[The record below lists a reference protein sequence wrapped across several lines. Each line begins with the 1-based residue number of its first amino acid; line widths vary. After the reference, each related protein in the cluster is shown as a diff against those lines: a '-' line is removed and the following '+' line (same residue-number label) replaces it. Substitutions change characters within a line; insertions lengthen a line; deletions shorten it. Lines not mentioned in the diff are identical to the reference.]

1 MIISPCV
8 FGLPV
13 TTSTLTS
20 RFINSGGDSQVL
32 DPHSGIQKLLRDFRI
47 FLPQFFFLRSDI
59 IRPRI
64 NFTIFWKFNLL
75 KSIWKILV
83 IFPTNA
89 LNLPIA
95 SLAVAIAETITLI
108 VFPIFCKPSLIFP
121 IMAPTAPL
129 IAVEIPSNT
138 FLTTIFA
145 NDLANAVVLVNADR
159 IIPRI

>member
-1 MIISPCV
+1 M
-8 FGLPV
+8 
-13 TTSTLTS
+13 
-20 RFINSGGDSQVL
+20 
-32 DPHSGIQKLLRDFRI
+32 
-47 FLPQFFFLRSDI
+47 
-59 IRPRI
+59 
-64 NFTIFWKFNLL
+64 
-75 KSIWKILV
+75 

-129 IAVEIPSNT
+129 IIVEIPSNT